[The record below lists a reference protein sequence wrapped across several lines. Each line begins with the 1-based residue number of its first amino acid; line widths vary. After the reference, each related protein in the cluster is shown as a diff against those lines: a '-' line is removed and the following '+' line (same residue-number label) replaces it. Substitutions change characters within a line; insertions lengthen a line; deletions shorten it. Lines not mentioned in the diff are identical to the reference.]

1 MNSLSVKNDWL
12 LSISALSQLKTVSS
26 CSTMRSYLRSAPSAG
41 IPTEISLSFVQPE
54 KLNMG
59 PDIALCRRSI
69 VVVLQKKW
77 HIAAAAQK
85 TLFCNYFLLGTS
97 LLFTLFKP

>member
-1 MNSLSVKNDWL
+1 MNSLSAKNDWL

-41 IPTEISLSFVQPE
+41 IPTKISLSFVQPE

-69 VVVLQKKW
+69 VVV
-77 HIAAAAQK
+77 HIATAAQK